1 MRFTALFL
9 AVLFCLTAH
18 ADIATERSSDEI
30 LIAEAE
36 KLVRDESA
44 TAGATTTATSVAAT
58 ANTEAT
64 AAATEISPAA
74 AAIAEKSKSES
85 EIPVFADV
93 KKAAKSE
100 GSFVWRLVASVGFM
114 GVVAIAMVFAG
125 KKCTAKKNVGG
136 QKTRIEVLHQIH
148 FGPKKTLGLIRVA
161 GEVILLGMTDQTITM
176 LKSVVLIDEELE
188 NTMNTDFNKFL
199 NDDFAVED
207 IRSAISSRA

>member
-9 AVLFCLTAH
+9 AALFCLTAH
-18 ADIATERSSDEI
+18 ADISIERSSDEL

-36 KLVRDESA
+36 KLVRDERAMDGA
-44 TAGATTTATSVAAT
+44 TAAAAT
-58 ANTEAT
+58 ANTEVPAVVAET
-64 AAATEISPAA
+64 SPAA

-125 KKCTAKKNVGG
+125 KKWTAKKNVGG
-136 QKTRIEVLHQIH
+136 QKTRIEVLHQVH
-148 FGPKKTLGLIRVA
+148 FGPKKSLGLIRVA
-161 GEVILLGMTDQTITM
+161 GEVILLGMTDQSITM
-176 LKSVVLIDEELE
+176 LKSIVLIDEELE